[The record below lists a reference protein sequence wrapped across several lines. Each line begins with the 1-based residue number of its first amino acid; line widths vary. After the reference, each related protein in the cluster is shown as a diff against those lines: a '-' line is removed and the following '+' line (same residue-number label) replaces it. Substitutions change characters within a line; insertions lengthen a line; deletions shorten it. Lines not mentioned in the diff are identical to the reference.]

1 MVNLVDLLLDQT
13 FGFIFNAFWWGRR
26 HNHLVIIMV
35 WVILQR
41 VLSISQAPMFKV
53 NIIFLCFRD
62 NRERVF
68 PWRNSIN
75 FLCYAIDSAP
85 GATAKWGVLR
95 GPTFAMIFSNP
106 LFHQSILTFPT
117 SPPAIPCFEKWRFLS
132 KSPSGLI
139 GVITKAGLRVFFNE
153 DFPQLLAK
161 CQEHRNWSCCFP
173 GRPLMSRWSQDVCQV
188 RMSFFLEVFW
198 GFLLRIQ
205 SPCVG
210 TWCRAPGGTA
220 ISPTGFA
227 PGFFRFAPLTQN
239 LQCLQF
245 LVGHAISKE
254 TTHLD
259 HRCCAMLVYA
269 ATKRRKWRQGKIIP
283 KKSGSKFT
291 SVRQILYEW
300 CWCSGYYIRVPQE
313 LSMRCRV
320 CASQRD
326 VLWIIDSWWTRSN
339 TSWDAWNMVMN
350 GMSIHAYNMFIMA
363 FIGIDCLYRLI

>member
-1 MVNLVDLLLDQT
+1 MRKASQSSGNHHGLGHTPKSFVYLASADVQSEHHLPLLPRQ
-13 FGFIFNAFWWGRR
+13 
-26 HNHLVIIMV
+26 
-35 WVILQR
+35 
-41 VLSISQAPMFKV
+41 
-53 NIIFLCFRD
+53 
-62 NRERVF
+62 
-68 PWRNSIN
+68 PWESFSMEKLNQL
-75 FLCYAIDSAP
+75 LCYAIDSAP
-85 GATAKWGVLR
+85 RATAKWGVLR

-106 LFHQSILTFPT
+106 LFHQSIWRFQLPSRPRFPW
-117 SPPAIPCFEKWRFLS
+117 FEKWHFFELVPPAS
-132 KSPSGLI
+132 SESSPKHDSVSSSMKISRSSWQSVRNIVVWSFFVSPFGPWCP
-139 GVITKAGLRVFFNE
+139 AG
-153 DFPQLLAK
+153 AK
-161 CQEHRNWSCCFP
+161 N
-173 GRPLMSRWSQDVCQV
+173 VCQV
-188 RMSFFLEVFW
+188 RDSEFLEVFW

-227 PGFFRFAPLTQN
+227 PGFFRFAPLNQN

-350 GMSIHAYNMFIMA
+350 GMSIHAYNMFIIA